1 MNKAFL
7 TLVVGE
13 LMRLRAVG
21 RLAVVWE
28 FCKLDHLLLFQVSV
42 VSLVFLWGICRVVN
56 TKVTITLNGRFLRPW
71 AAHRRNVDSVMG
83 LVYCWVN
90 RLYVI
95 SNILAWSNLFA
106 GSLLEHLFC
115 MLMLDKLTLTS
126 KNLGSFPNEVWRFS
140 LALITIEVFCSLLRM
155 SLFRAGLIDTR

>member
-56 TKVTITLNGRFLRPW
+56 TKVAITLNGRFLRPW
-71 AAHRRNVDSVMG
+71 AAHRWNVDSVMG

-95 SNILAWSNLFA
+95 SNVLAWSNLFA
-106 GSLLEHLFC
+106 SSLLEHLFYT
-115 MLMLDKLTLTS
+115 LMFDKLTLTS

-140 LALITIEVFCSLLRM
+140 LALITIEVFWSLLRM
-155 SLFRAGLIDTR
+155 SLFRAGLIDKR